1 MDLKVISSTSYSQK
15 KVLRKSLKYF
25 IIRDILTFWLQHDS
39 VLPPVDALFK
49 IIANI
54 FHLIHTWGTDLTI
67 FESLLTSR
75 HILYKSDM
83 KEMPVVTSIGEIATP
98 TPSISALNSFLVHTF
113 LPELLYILYFL
124 TPGNIFS
131 RRSF

>member
-1 MDLKVISSTSYSQK
+1 MNSFKERFAIPLILTKYDYEPISDLLCKIE
-15 KVLRKSLKYF
+15 
-25 IIRDILTFWLQHDS
+25 IIRNGFKSDIFNILLSEESFKEKLEIFCLTDILIFWLKHDS
-39 VLPPVDALFK
+39 VLPLAAVLFK

-83 KEMPVVTSIGEIATP
+83 KEMPVVTLI
-98 TPSISALNSFLVHTF
+98 
-113 LPELLYILYFL
+113 
-124 TPGNIFS
+124 
-131 RRSF
+131 